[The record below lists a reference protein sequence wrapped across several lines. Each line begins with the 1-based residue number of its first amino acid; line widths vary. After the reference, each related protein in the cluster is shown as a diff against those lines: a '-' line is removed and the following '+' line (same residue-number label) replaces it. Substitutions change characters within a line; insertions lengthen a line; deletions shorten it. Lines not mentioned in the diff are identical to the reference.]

1 MDSSM
6 VEQGMFQFSD
16 GGSSPTSTLQLRLS
30 LIHPQLALNL
40 YKKWHYLKDQSFI
53 SSINFGVMFEHQYH
67 GAISYGPPNATELGT
82 YWDRQTQAGWWEIK
96 RLALSPECIRN
107 SESRIIAMSIK
118 LLRKMELVRGIVTYA
133 DIEQGH
139 AGTIYKASG
148 FTLLGMTAVKK
159 DFVVNGQIQQR
170 GKTRGIDGLWVPRS
184 RKWLFIKQFD
194 RGISSLVQCK
204 SE

>member
-1 MDSSM
+1 
-6 VEQGMFQFSD
+6 
-16 GGSSPTSTLQLRLS
+16 
-30 LIHPQLALNL
+30 
-40 YKKWHYLKDQSFI
+40 
-53 SSINFGVMFEHQYH
+53 
-67 GAISYGPPNATELGT
+67 
-82 YWDRQTQAGWWEIK
+82 
-96 RLALSPECIRN
+96 
-107 SESRIIAMSIK
+107 MSIK

-194 RGISSLVQCK
+194 RGIL
-204 SE
+204 